1 MVAADQNNVK
11 RSNNTR
17 NTITT
22 TRGKN
27 DGSGTRSTRVKP
39 RRRTSNGGPQSP
51 PSHDDDND
59 EDVTALY
66 NILENAMMSL
76 PIITSQDGTT
86 EGSGND
92 DKGNSGDGGTN
103 NNNNGNNNNNQ
114 PRNKVANRTRRD
126 ILTQCWDDIRA
137 WLISES
143 QSSSDAQTVKRR
155 QQTSVQYTGQFLTT
169 PLHLACKL
177 SSPPTDIIQKLINCS
192 TTVASW
198 ADSQGWL
205 PLHHACANGA
215 SRAVVDI
222 LIRAYPQGKICQDK
236 RCRTPLHFAFFNSNY
251 NNNHENTITANQGC
265 GGVDNDDDDDS
276 DDVVLG
282 NTLPEIVRLL
292 SDTGAAE
299 LPDEGGMIPLHY
311 AAAYGT
317 TRQVLEVLL
326 EVSPNSL
333 NKTENKGRNPLHL
346 AMVNA
351 HRQLSPSVVG
361 CLLELQTKYCNNNNN
376 STTTT
381 TITNITVDDTMI
393 NNYDD
398 DNHLPIHLLA
408 LSSKFPPEKVNERSN
423 ATKCLI
429 LYLAAKPNAS
439 TDFLTAIQTLPEWL
453 HDIAVISDH
462 IQEVLDE
469 RIVMRFPTMILIL
482 DLTFLLLVIVM
493 FEISSIQ
500 TIDYLFTL
508 DGGGFDSSSSSSSN
522 EIANTRPS
530 DTPVIIVLVC
540 GGYFTLRTILQII
553 SHIGMGNTSSYIWE
567 LDNWLDLLNIFFI
580 YYFGC
585 IMLTAEPI
593 VSMEAFCCGVAITKG
608 IMWMC
613 VINFLKST
621 QVEFSVFVS
630 GVFYVVQRLAAFLL
644 ALLVILLMFAQMFYI
659 VYAKTT
665 MCACTEENTDA
676 NPFPHCSFFSSL
688 LKVFTMM
695 MGEIGNAMRYSTL
708 PVAQLLYV
716 VFSFLVVILLSNV
729 LIAIVTDSYGVIKNE
744 RAAMVF
750 WSNRL
755 DFVTEIDQIKNVG
768 KLFRKCFGA
777 KKDPMKSDSVKKL
790 GGGGVGGG
798 EDADIFRIG
807 WKSLMNLYDPNLHES
822 HGSISSFDFWCYLL
836 LQLVV
841 GVFVIPMWLILG
853 LATAGWLWPPQVREY
868 LLKQK
873 KVVVSRADMSEA
885 VTKKMTDLQNEILKL
900 RVNMRGEMKND
911 RREFLQVKAEVE
923 AIQAEVMADLLQ
935 MKEIMVILLEMSK
948 DHLGS
953 RK

>member
-1 MVAADQNNVK
+1 
-11 RSNNTR
+11 
-17 NTITT
+17 
-22 TRGKN
+22 
-27 DGSGTRSTRVKP
+27 
-39 RRRTSNGGPQSP
+39 
-51 PSHDDDND
+51 
-59 EDVTALY
+59 
-66 NILENAMMSL
+66 
-76 PIITSQDGTT
+76 
-86 EGSGND
+86 
-92 DKGNSGDGGTN
+92 
-103 NNNNGNNNNNQ
+103 
-114 PRNKVANRTRRD
+114 
-126 ILTQCWDDIRA
+126 
-137 WLISES
+137 
-143 QSSSDAQTVKRR
+143 
-155 QQTSVQYTGQFLTT
+155 
-169 PLHLACKL
+169 
-177 SSPPTDIIQKLINCS
+177 
-192 TTVASW
+192 
-198 ADSQGWL
+198 
-205 PLHHACANGA
+205 
-215 SRAVVDI
+215 
-222 LIRAYPQGKICQDK
+222 
-236 RCRTPLHFAFFNSNY
+236 
-251 NNNHENTITANQGC
+251 
-265 GGVDNDDDDDS
+265 
-276 DDVVLG
+276 
-282 NTLPEIVRLL
+282 
-292 SDTGAAE
+292 
-299 LPDEGGMIPLHY
+299 
-311 AAAYGT
+311 
-317 TRQVLEVLL
+317 
-326 EVSPNSL
+326 
-333 NKTENKGRNPLHL
+333 
-346 AMVNA
+346 MVNA
-351 HRQLSPSVVG
+351 HRQLSPIVVG
-361 CLLELQTKYCNNNNN
+361 TLLELQDKYC
-376 STTTT
+376 STTLDDTT
-381 TITNITVDDTMI
+381 TNHLTVDDNTII

-408 LSSKFPPEKVNERSN
+408 MASKFPPEKVTERSN

-508 DGGGFDSSSSSSSN
+508 DNGGGLDNSSSN
-522 EIANTRPS
+522 EIVLAVATNTRPS

-553 SHIGMGNTSSYIWE
+553 SHIGMGNISSYIWE

-580 YYFGC
+580 YYFGT
-585 IMLTAEPI
+585 IMLTAEPLI
-593 VSMEAFCCGVAITKG
+593 SIKTFRSGVAITKG

-613 VINFLKST
+613 VISFLKST

-644 ALLVILLMFAQMFYI
+644 ALFVILLMFAQMFYV
-659 VYAKTT
+659 VYAEST

-676 NPFPHCSFFSSL
+676 NPFPHCSFLSSL

-695 MGEIGNAMRYSTL
+695 MGEIGNEMRYSTL

-755 DFVTEIDQIKNVG
+755 DFVAEIDQIKNVG

-777 KKDPMKSDSVKKL
+777 KSNSDQKKSDSVKKL
-790 GGGGVGGG
+790 GGGGEG

-807 WKSLMNLYDPNLHES
+807 WKSLMNLYDPNLQES
-822 HGSISSFDFWCYLL
+822 HGSLSSFDFWCYLL

-873 KVVVSRADMSEA
+873 KVVISRADMSEA
-885 VTKKMTDLQNEILKL
+885 VTTKMTDLQNEISKL
-900 RVNMRGEMKND
+900 RVEMRGEMKND

-935 MKEIMVILLEMSK
+935 IKEIMVTLLEMSK